1 MKILLIILSLL
12 VLVSGKSYAQ
22 FLSIDAKED
31 TTVMIPLSKSDCLP
45 YNNLQYDYF
54 YIPAQ
59 SPYFEIHMGY
69 HNNCGTVDR
78 MKVKISSDT
87 IYLIPSDSGSL
98 FTCIC
103 WREIFFVVHNYQY
116 DTCTVIFGNLSA
128 IYHNPMAGLNENAQ
142 NVNAIL
148 INNPFSD
155 ILQINISNVF
165 DNNSYYS
172 MELYTIDGWKI
183 KTDNFSN
190 PNNVLDT
197 QSLKQGIYIAIVKKN
212 GIVINIRKLIKV

>member
-1 MKILLIILSLL
+1 MKILLVILSLL
-12 VLVSGKSYAQ
+12 VLESGKSYAQ

-54 YIPAQ
+54 SIPAQ

-87 IYLIPSDSGSL
+87 IYLIQSDSGSL

-103 WREIFFVVHNYQY
+103 WREFFFVIDNYQH

-128 IYHNPMAGLNENAQ
+128 VYHNPMVGLNDNVQ
-142 NVNAIL
+142 NSNTIL

-155 ILQINISNVF
+155 ILQVNIANISTDQSF
-165 DNNSYYS
+165 YS
-172 MELYTIDGWKI
+172 MELYTLDGRKI
-183 KTDNFSN
+183 RIENFSN
-190 PNNVLDT
+190 PNIVLDT
-197 QSLKQGIYIAIVKKN
+197 QNLKQGIYIAIIKKN
-212 GIVINIRKLIKV
+212 GIAINIKKLIIV